1 MVTKVTPVPPRRST
15 RVTNPPQRPREVTPE
30 AENPQAKIAS
40 SSTLPSVA
48 EIVRDIAAES
58 DLMAESPAPPNPLP
72 ELDISDS
79 ESQSSSSQCRRH
91 SSDNY
96 TRKVLNRLL
105 FNLFFVP
112 IVFLYLTLRFIV
124 TKGIVL
130 QMA

>member
-15 RVTNPPQRPREVTPE
+15 RVTNPPQRLREVTPE
-30 AENPQAKIAS
+30 AENLQAKTAAS
-40 SSTLPSVA
+40 TTLPNIP
-48 EIVRDIAAES
+48 EIVQGVAANSDI
-58 DLMAESPAPPNPLP
+58 MAESPPPSNTLP
-72 ELDISDS
+72 EPDISDS